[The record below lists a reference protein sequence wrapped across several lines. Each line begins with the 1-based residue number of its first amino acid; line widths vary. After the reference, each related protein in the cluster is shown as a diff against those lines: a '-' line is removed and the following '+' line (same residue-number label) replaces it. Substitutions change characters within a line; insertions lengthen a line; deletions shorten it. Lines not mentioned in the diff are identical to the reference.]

1 MVRQKAGMVG
11 EMTDEL
17 LTMDE
22 YQDMALATWART
34 PGDPDSDLAYLTL
47 GMVGETGEVAEHV
60 KKHLRH
66 GKPLD
71 YAELNK
77 ELGDALWY
85 LAVMAYELGFRL
97 EDVAA
102 DNIVKLK
109 ARYPDGFVKRWS
121 DGK

>member
-1 MVRQKAGMVG
+1 MVRAKAGMVG

-34 PGDPDSDLAYLTL
+34 PGDGDSDLAYLTL
-47 GMVGETGEVAEHV
+47 GMVGETGEVAEHI

-71 YAELNK
+71 YAELKK

-85 LAVMAYELGFRL
+85 IAVMSYELGFRL

-109 ARYPDGFVKRWS
+109 KRYPEGFVKRWS
-121 DGK
+121 DG

>member
-1 MVRQKAGMVG
+1 
-11 EMTDEL
+11 MTDEL
-17 LTMDE
+17 LTMNE

-34 PGDPDSDLAYLTL
+34 PNDPDSDLAYLTL

-71 YAELNK
+71 YDELKK

-85 LAVMAYELGFRL
+85 ISVMAYELGFRL

-102 DNIVKLK
+102 DNIVKLND
-109 ARYPDGFVKRWS
+109 RYPGGFVKRWS

>member
-1 MVRQKAGMVG
+1 MVWQEAGMVG

-34 PGDPDSDLAYLTL
+34 PGDGDSDLAYLTL
-47 GMVGETGEVAEHV
+47 GMVGETGEVAEHI

-71 YAELNK
+71 YAELKK

-97 EDVAA
+97 EDIAA

-109 ARYPDGFVKRWS
+109 NRYPGGFVKRWS
-121 DGK
+121 DG